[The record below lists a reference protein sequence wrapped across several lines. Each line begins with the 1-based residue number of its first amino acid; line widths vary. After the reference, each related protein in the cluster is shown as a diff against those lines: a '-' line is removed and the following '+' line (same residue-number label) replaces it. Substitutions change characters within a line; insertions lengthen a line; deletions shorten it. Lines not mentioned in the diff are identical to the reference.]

1 MGQPDD
7 KGSMWLI
14 HQAADGTFR
23 VQFRSCVKGKNLDEV
38 ETGRWQLTGDVETLH
53 VRSVNGAPASLDDNY
68 RILSHDGQ
76 KQVYRFLTTG
86 FVYSSKRVDDTFELP
101 SCETI
106 S

>member
-1 MGQPDD
+1 M
-7 KGSMWLI
+7 
-14 HQAADGTFR
+14 
-23 VQFRSCVKGKNLDEV
+23 

-53 VRSVNGAPASLDDNY
+53 VRSVNGAPASLDDSY

-76 KQVYRFLTTG
+76 KQVYRFLATG

>member
-1 MGQPDD
+1 
-7 KGSMWLI
+7 MWLI

-23 VQFRSCVKGKNLDEV
+23 VLFRTCVKGRNLDEV
-38 ETGRWQLTGDVETLH
+38 ETGRWELNGDVETLH
-53 VRSVNGAPASLDDNY
+53 VRSVNGAPASLDDSY

-76 KQVYRFLTTG
+76 KQVYRFPRTG
-86 FVYSSKRVDDTFELP
+86 FVYSSRRVDETFEMP